1 MDKKL
6 KYSKNKKR
14 KKEDQKIE
22 SPLFKGGA
30 KEVFYI
36 VTWPI
41 RKLFLLDFD
50 LFSPAS
56 LSKRESKGEWMK
68 TFRSLQAS
76 TFWVALIGYTT
87 AYFIR
92 SNLSAASQFLYKN
105 NILDEYFLSIEE
117 DCNILEF

>member
-30 KEVFYI
+30 EEVFYI

-76 TFWVALIGYTT
+76 TF
-87 AYFIR
+87 
-92 SNLSAASQFLYKN
+92 
-105 NILDEYFLSIEE
+105 
-117 DCNILEF
+117 